1 MRGYDAR
8 RAAPAPSAL
17 SLASDRGGNGK
28 IIPISEASGRVAG
41 APGGPV
47 LHNARSRRY
56 PVPPH
61 APSSHPERRVLP
73 KSVFPCHFGGGGGC
87 TGVCGGKGL
96 RLAEISP
103 VGRSG
108 FAEVF
113 RFGRI
118 GRERPGCGTGR
129 RRRRETG
136 LPIREI
142 PAENPRAAGCSCGKV
157 THGIAK
163 AFAESEFERYR
174 VTRDRLCESDFDK
187 TAQLA
192 LFGDRDA
199 AEGLEEGEW
208 RRVPSATLYANL
220 TRPALRSLSG
230 CFTMS
235 RNGWNVPREPPR

>member
-1 MRGYDAR
+1 MAR
-8 RAAPAPSAL
+8 KYRFRKFQAESSAHRVVLSCIMSGRDDVPFRRTLPAPIRSVAYFRNRYFLAISA
-17 SLASDRGGNGK
+17 
-28 IIPISEASGRVAG
+28 V
-41 APGGPV
+41 
-47 LHNARSRRY
+47 
-56 PVPPH
+56 
-61 APSSHPERRVLP
+61 
-73 KSVFPCHFGGGGGC
+73 GGGVRE
-87 TGVCGGKGL
+87 VCGGKGL

-136 LPIREI
+136 LPIGEI
-142 PAENPRAAGCSCGKV
+142 PAENPRAAGCSCCKM

-163 AFAESEFERYR
+163 ASAESEFERYR

-192 LFGDRDA
+192 LFGDPMRQKDLKKGSGA
-199 AEGLEEGEW
+199 A
-208 RRVPSATLYANL
+208 
-220 TRPALRSLSG
+220 SLPQH
-230 CFTMS
+230 FTQI
-235 RNGWNVPREPPR
+235 

>member
-1 MRGYDAR
+1 MTPGEPYLS
-8 RAAPAPSAL
+8 RALCPS
-17 SLASDRGGNGK
+17 ASDRGRNGRK
-28 IIPISEASGRVAG
+28 IPISEVSGRVAG

-47 LHNARSRRY
+47 LHNVRSRRC

-73 KSVFPCHFGGGGGC
+73 KSVFPCHFGGGGDAR
-87 TGVCGGKGL
+87 GVCGGKGL
-96 RLAEISP
+96 RLAETSP

-113 RFGRI
+113 RFERI
-118 GRERPGCGTGR
+118 GREGPGCGTSR
-129 RRRRETG
+129 RRRRETE
-136 LPIREI
+136 LPIGEI
-142 PAENPRAAGCSCGKV
+142 PAENPRSAGCSCGKA

-163 AFAESEFERYR
+163 AFAGSEFERYR
-174 VTRDRLCESDFDK
+174 ETRDRLFESGFDK
-187 TAQLA
+187 TAQLG

-199 AEGLEEGEW
+199 AEGLEGGEW
-208 RRVPSATLYANL
+208 PRVPSATLYANL